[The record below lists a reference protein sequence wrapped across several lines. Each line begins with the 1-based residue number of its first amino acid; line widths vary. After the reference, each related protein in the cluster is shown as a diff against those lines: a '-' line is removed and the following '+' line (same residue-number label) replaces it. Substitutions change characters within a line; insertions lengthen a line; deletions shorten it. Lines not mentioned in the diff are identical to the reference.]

1 MLSGWNTAAGCWR
14 RCWKVSRDSEMGNMQ
29 LLRLLSSARDRQD
42 DRMTRKSVFK
52 KLKGRAKQHGIGK
65 TLFIFVG

>member
-1 MLSGWNTAAGCWR
+1 
-14 RCWKVSRDSEMGNMQ
+14 MQ
-29 LLRLLSSARDRQD
+29 FLRFLSSARDRQD

-65 TLFIFVG
+65 TLFVFVE